1 MGLKMPIQKKADTE
15 ICGHGDSCPLTPF
28 ALWESPAR
36 VQEDNT
42 ACGFGFR
49 GLSAY
54 KNLKGCGVPLGQVC
68 RPCPERKLNVT
79 KAARPLTSGYQTL
92 PFSLLQTPEAFC
104 HQVLCWDRR

>member
-1 MGLKMPIQKKADTE
+1 MGLKMPIRKKADTE
-15 ICGHGDSCPLTPF
+15 ICGHGDSCPLIPF

-54 KNLKGCGVPLGQVC
+54 KNLKGCGVSPRAGLPSVS
-68 RPCPERKLNVT
+68 REETERDQGGSPT
-79 KAARPLTSGYQTL
+79 YQYSFL
-92 PFSLLQTPEAFC
+92 PRVPDFALLVIT
-104 HQVLCWDRR
+104 DS